1 MAFASNLLAML
12 MLLAVL
18 AGLTL
23 RLPAPLVLAGG
34 ALLGAFLGQLLG
46 IYHVV
51 LLGDLAGKVASVL
64 DNETLVAIPLLV
76 LSGTLL
82 GESCA
87 FGQLRA
93 RLTGRMSALPGLL
106 LALAGGGGDT
116 KAPLVGL
123 LERAAPASAFLVLLG
138 DLLDRA
144 YLAADLPVEQA
155 NASPDFT
162 VAFMT
167 AMAVPALLLAI
178 GLCLAGRIEGP
189 EADLP
194 AKEGLRPAILA
205 ALAALS
211 VPALILSGLAS
222 PTEAGAAGVGLA
234 LALRARWNR
243 EGQCRLGDCLDR
255 ALQRAAIPFAGLI
268 AGLTFHLVFE
278 GIGGQEMTRG
288 LFAFASGQPSFF
300 IALGLI
306 VLLGLI
312 IDPIALAILL
322 LPLVGPFLIEQ
333 GNDVLAVG
341 ALFALA
347 PLAGRIA
354 VLPRLTATFTQCLA
368 LAGILL
374 LPVSFDM
381 FRTPAQDQETLLP
394 KGSETEGFT
403 PADTTDAPQHDA
415 DEDRHFAPPNENE

>member
-1 MAFASNLLAML
+1 MEFASSPLAILMML
-12 MLLAVL
+12 TVL
-18 AGLTL
+18 AGLAL

-34 ALLGAFLGQLLG
+34 AMLGAFLGQLLG

-51 LLGDLAGKVASVL
+51 LLGDLASKVASVL

-93 RLTGRMSALPGLL
+93 RLTGRMSALPSLL

-116 KAPLVGL
+116 RSPLVGL

-144 YLAADLPVEQA
+144 YLSADLPLEQA
-155 NASPDFT
+155 NPTPDFT

-167 AMAVPALLLAI
+167 VMAVPTLLLAI
-178 GLCLAGRIEGP
+178 GLGLAGRNEGP
-189 EADLP
+189 ERDVP
-194 AKEGLRPAILA
+194 AKDGLRPAILS
-205 ALAALS
+205 ALAALT

-222 PTEAGAAGVGLA
+222 PAEAGAAGVGLA
-234 LALRARWNR
+234 LALRARWRQN
-243 EGQCRLGDCLDR
+243 GLCRLGDCLDR
-255 ALQRAAIPFAGLI
+255 SLQRAAIPFASLI

-278 GIGGQEMTRG
+278 GIGGQEGMLG
-288 LFAFASGQPSFF
+288 LLGFAAGQLSFF
-300 IALGLI
+300 FVLGL
-306 VLLGLI
+306 VALLGLV

-322 LPLVGPFLIEQ
+322 LPLLGPFLIEQ
-333 GNDVLAVG
+333 GQDVLAVG

-347 PLAGRIA
+347 PLMGQIA
-354 VLPRLTATFTQCLA
+354 LLPRLAATLAQGLA
-368 LAGILL
+368 LASILL
-374 LPVSFDM
+374 LPSSFEISKPS
-381 FRTPAQDQETLLP
+381 TENQETVLP
-394 KGSETEGFT
+394 KGSEEEGFS
-403 PADTTDAPQHDA
+403 PADTTDAPQHNSE
-415 DEDRHFAPPNENE
+415 EDRHFAPPNESE

>member
-1 MAFASNLLAML
+1 MEFLSSPLAIL
-12 MLLAVL
+12 MLLTVL
-18 AGLTL
+18 VGLVL

-34 ALLGAFLGQLLG
+34 AMLGAFLGQLLG

-51 LLGDLAGKVASVL
+51 LLGDLASEVASVL

-87 FGQLRA
+87 FGQLRT
-93 RLTGRMSALPGLL
+93 RQTGRMSALPSLL

-116 KAPLVGL
+116 KSPLVEL

-155 NASPDFT
+155 NPSPDFT
-162 VAFMT
+162 VALMM
-167 AMAVPALLLAI
+167 AMAVPTLLLAI
-178 GLCLAGRIEGP
+178 GLGLAGRNEGP
-189 EADLP
+189 KRDVP
-194 AKEGLRPAILA
+194 AKDGLRPAILA

-211 VPALILSGLAS
+211 VPTLILSGLAS

-255 ALQRAAIPFAGLI
+255 ALQRAAIPFASLI

-278 GIGGQEMTRG
+278 GIGGQEMARS
-288 LFAFASGQPSFF
+288 LFALASGQPSFF
-300 IALGLI
+300 IALGLV

-333 GNDVLAVG
+333 GYDVLAVG

-347 PLAGRIA
+347 PLAGRMA
-354 VLPRLTATFTQCLA
+354 VLPRLTATLAQSLA

-374 LPVSFDM
+374 FPVSFEISKS
-381 FRTPAQDQETLLP
+381 PAQDQEAPLP

-403 PADTTDAPQHDA
+403 PADTTDAPQHDS
-415 DEDRHFAPPNENE
+415 DDDRHFAPPNENE